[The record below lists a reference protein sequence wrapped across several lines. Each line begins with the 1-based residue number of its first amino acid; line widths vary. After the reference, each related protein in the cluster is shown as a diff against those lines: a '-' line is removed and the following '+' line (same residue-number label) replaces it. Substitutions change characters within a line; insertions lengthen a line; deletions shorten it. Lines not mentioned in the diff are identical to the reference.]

1 MAEIT
6 SRRNCINHP
15 DRLGEMECDLCGEA
29 MCTACHVDAIAADR
43 EYCSIACAREAESGA
58 AERYRAGV
66 ERPYATGL
74 VLWRDSLR
82 GLAMATLPAAVV
94 IGVAVQVDP
103 GLLSDDPDAAAAASP
118 WVTLAVFL
126 AFVYGILVAQVT
138 LSQQHTELI
147 DGSPHAWVL
156 RRIVPWALT
165 WLLVLVGTVFG
176 YFLLV
181 IPGIILGLRLF
192 WADELALAH
201 RLGPLRAAQES
212 WAITK
217 GRARDLFSF
226 QFVAGLFAWVAVFG
240 ALMVAVYPVG
250 FAAGVVGL
258 GSDGVLLFAM
268 TWVFFMA
275 YAAVH
280 AVQVAKFYGT
290 LAEYRLA
297 GWEPAP
303 ADAWGTDE
311 APGVDPS

>member
-43 EYCSIACAREAESGA
+43 EYCSIACAHT
-58 AERYRAGV
+58 AERDSADRYLAGV
-66 ERPYATGL
+66 ERPYRTGMA
-74 VLWRDSLR
+74 LWRDSLS
-82 GLAMATLPAAVV
+82 GLALATLPAAAV
-94 IGVAVQVDP
+94 IGVAIHLDP
-103 GLLSDDPDAAAAASP
+103 GLLSEDPDAAAAASP
-118 WVTLAVFL
+118 WVTLAIFL
-126 AFVYGILVAQVT
+126 ALGYGILVSQVT

-147 DGSPHAWVL
+147 DGSAHTWVL
-156 RRIVPWALT
+156 RRVVPWILT
-165 WLLVLVGTVFG
+165 WVLVLAGTLLG
-176 YFLLV
+176 YLLLI
-181 IPGIILGLRLF
+181 IPGVILGLRLF

-240 ALMVAVYPVG
+240 ALIVAAYPVG
-250 FAAGVVGL
+250 FATAIVGF

-297 GWEPAP
+297 GWAP
-303 ADAWGTDE
+303 AAAEASGTD
-311 APGVDPS
+311 AAAGPHPA